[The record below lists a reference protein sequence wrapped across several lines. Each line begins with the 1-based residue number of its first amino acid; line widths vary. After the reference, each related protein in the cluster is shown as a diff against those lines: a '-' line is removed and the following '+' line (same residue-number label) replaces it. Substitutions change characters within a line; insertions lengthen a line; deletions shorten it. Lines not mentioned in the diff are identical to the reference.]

1 MNWLTQLQSTQP
13 VASAVLT
20 LSLVAIAG
28 LALGNAKIRG
38 IGLGAAG
45 VLFAGI
51 LFGHLGFEIERG
63 TLGFVRDFGLILFVY
78 TIGMQVGPGFG
89 ASLRREGFRM
99 NVLAALIV
107 GLGAALTVILGLV
120 FKQDLAAMMGVFAG
134 ATTNTPALGA
144 AQEALKSVGASPAA
158 TSAAGMGYAV
168 AYPGGIAGLI
178 LVMILF
184 RTFGRIDPEQEAARL
199 KSEQEAA
206 RPRLTR
212 STLVVENP
220 KIDGVALADLPGLRE
235 LGVTLSRV
243 QPAGQST
250 VVSARP
256 DLRLHPGDRVL
267 AVGTRE
273 NLDRLRLIIGSDAPE
288 DLSLVPG
295 DVTTRRVVVTQR
307 EVLGQSV
314 EQLALPTRYGVT
326 LTRLSRGEVELA
338 AAPDLRLQF
347 GDIAQVVGR
356 DEDLRRAEKHLGN
369 SARALNQTNFLA
381 IFVGIALGVMV
392 GLYPVSL
399 PGLPVPLRLGLAGGP
414 LVVALIISRLGQIG
428 PVIWHMPF
436 NANLALRELGLT
448 LFLACVGLS
457 SGAHFAETLRSGAG
471 FVWMGLGFLITV
483 LPLLVVAWLGRRWA
497 RLPFPHLCGL
507 LAGSLTD
514 PPALAFATGMNR
526 SDAPTFAYATVY
538 PLTMLLRILVAQVLT
553 LQLLG
558 S

>member
-1 MNWLTQLQSTQP
+1 MNWLTQLQASQP

-20 LSLVAIAG
+20 LSLIAVSG
-28 LALGNAKIRG
+28 LALGSVKVRG

-45 VLFAGI
+45 VLFAGL
-51 LFGHLGFEIERG
+51 LFGHLGFQIDRG

-99 NVLAALIV
+99 NVLATLIV
-107 GLGAALTVILGLV
+107 GLGAALTVGLGIA

-144 AQEALKSVGASPAA
+144 AQEALKSVAASPAA
-158 TSAAGMGYAV
+158 VSAAGMGYAV

-178 LVMILF
+178 LVMILV
-184 RTFGRIDPEQEAARL
+184 RTLGRIDPEKEAARL
-199 KSEQEAA
+199 EAEQNAA

-212 STLVVENP
+212 GTFVVENTNLNE
-220 KIDGVALADLPGLRE
+220 IALADLPGLRE
-235 LGVTLSRV
+235 LGVTISRV
-243 QPAGQST
+243 QPAGQGA
-250 VVSARP
+250 VLSARP
-256 DLRLHPGDRVL
+256 DLRLHPGDHLL

-273 NLDRLRLIIGSDAPE
+273 SLDRLRLIVGRDSDA
-288 DLSLVPG
+288 DLTQLPG
-295 DVTTRRVVVTQR
+295 EVTTRRVVVSHR
-307 EVLGQSV
+307 EVLGQSL
-314 EQLALPTRYGVT
+314 EQLALPARFGVT

-338 AAPDLRLQF
+338 ATPGLRLQF
-347 GDIAQVVGR
+347 GDIVQVVGR
-356 DEDLRRAEKHLGN
+356 DEDLRRAEHCLGN

-381 IFVGIALGVMV
+381 IFVGIALGVLV

-448 LFLACVGLS
+448 LFLACVGLA
-457 SGAHFAETLRSGAG
+457 SGAHFAETLASGAG

-497 RLPFPHLCGL
+497 RLPFAHLCGL

-558 S
+558 